1 MAIFNKQALE
11 SITAKEM
18 SNAAVHS
25 VMIVDDKA
33 ANLSVM
39 AAILRPHYHLLEAHN
54 AQEALALIEEYPD
67 RESLACIL
75 SDYRMPIMTGV
86 DFLERAKQLLPL
98 TSRVIVT
105 GYIDVDAIIDSINKA
120 EIHRFI
126 VKPFDASD
134 FLAAIESAV
143 QAYEKRR
150 GAVNEKKKPE
160 DPSAS
165 GAFRSNTEAVNLAQ
179 ALKIIDGCNK
189 KIESLTRELDAAR
202 ARLEASGGPA

>member
-11 SITAKEM
+11 SITKKEM

-39 AAILRPHYHLLEAHN
+39 AAILRPHYHLLEARN

-75 SDYRMPIMTGV
+75 SDYRMPVMTGV
-86 DFLERAKQLLPL
+86 DFLERVKQLLPL

-126 VKPFDASD
+126 VKPFDAAD

-143 QAYEKRR
+143 KTYEKLR
-150 GAVNEKKKPE
+150 GASEKKKAE
-160 DPSAS
+160 DPLAS
-165 GAFRSNTEAVNLAQ
+165 GAFRSNTEIVNLAQ

-202 ARLEASGGPA
+202 ARPDAAGGGA